1 MKRRKEVKERL
12 NRFFAELPNFDTLSE
27 LDRAALVMAVE
38 LRAHADGDQI
48 ISQGDKGDGAYFV
61 LSGEVR
67 VELERDGATTEVG
80 RMSTGALFGVL
91 AMVDHRPRSASCVA
105 DGDVEVAF
113 LSRPAFEMLAHRQ
126 ASIAYPFQRAVG
138 AQVASDFRQVV
149 GRVRDHLHT

>member
-1 MKRRKEVKERL
+1 MKGSKEVKERL
-12 NRFFAELPNFDTLSE
+12 NQFFAQLPNFDTLSE

-38 LRAHADGDQI
+38 LRKHADGAKI

-67 VELERDGATTEVG
+67 VVLERDGTHTEVG
-80 RMSTGALFGVL
+80 RMTAGALFGVL

-105 DGDVEVAF
+105 SGDVEVAF

-149 GRVRDHLHT
+149 ARVRDHLQP

>member
-1 MKRRKEVKERL
+1 MNQANDRL
-12 NRFFAELPNFDTLSE
+12 SQFFAELPNFDTLSE
-27 LDRAALVMAVE
+27 GDRLALVMAVE
-38 LRAHADGDQI
+38 LRQHAGGDRI

-67 VELERDGATTEVG
+67 VELERDSGTQEVG
-80 RMSTGALFGVL
+80 RMTTGALFGVL
-91 AMVDHRPRSASCVA
+91 AMVDHRPRSASCIA
-105 DGDVEVAF
+105 DGDVDVAF

-149 GRVRDHLHT
+149 GRVRDHLES